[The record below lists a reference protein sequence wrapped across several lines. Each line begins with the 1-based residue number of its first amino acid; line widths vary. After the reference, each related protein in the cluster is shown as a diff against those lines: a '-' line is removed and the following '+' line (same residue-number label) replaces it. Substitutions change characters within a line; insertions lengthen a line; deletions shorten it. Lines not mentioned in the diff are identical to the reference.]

1 LWARVSSGANLP
13 SEFPVMGKISDT
25 YKAADVEEIVDI
37 YLYRPWGYA
46 LAVGA
51 HKLKMTP
58 NQISI
63 IGMMVGIASG
73 ILFISLNPWIN
84 AIGIFLWMLGQALDG
99 ADGQLA
105 RMANMRSRLGRMLDG
120 ISDGVKFASLYLSV
134 GYRLYLTTGEWWV
147 WPIIVAAGL
156 AHSKQSSL
164 ADFYRNNYLFFVE
177 KPGSAE
183 LENSEDLQ
191 KDRDEM
197 LWKENFLEKLL
208 LGAYIRYT
216 RRQERFAADSGNM
229 VARAT
234 SYFGTEI
241 PQTVQKLYR
250 AENRKLLKYYNAL
263 TTNTRMIVFFFSLAV
278 GNFWIFFVFDLIVLN
293 VLMVLMMTV
302 VQKKADNSV
311 SDEMERL
318 RPQTVTS

>member
-1 LWARVSSGANLP
+1 
-13 SEFPVMGKISDT
+13 MGKISDT

-51 HKLKMTP
+51 HKFKMTP

-84 AIGIFLWMLGQALDG
+84 AIGVFLWMFGQALDG

-120 ISDGVKFASLYLSV
+120 IADGVKFASLYLSV
-134 GYRLYLTTGEWWV
+134 GYRLYAASGQWWV
-147 WPIIVAAGL
+147 WPVVVAAGL
-156 AHSKQSSL
+156 AHSKQSAL
-164 ADFYRNNYLFFVE
+164 ADFYRNSYLFFVE

-183 LENSEDLQ
+183 FENVADLK

-197 LWKENFLEKLL
+197 TWKGNYLEKLL

-216 RRQERFAADSGNM
+216 MGQERFAADSGNM
-229 VARAT
+229 IARVS
-234 SYFGTEI
+234 SYFGTQI
-241 PQTVQKLYR
+241 PEKIQQLYR
-250 AENRKLLKYYNAL
+250 SENRKLLKYYNAL

-293 VLMVLMMTV
+293 ILMIMMMTV
-302 VQKKADNSV
+302 VQKKADQSV

-318 RPQTVTS
+318 RPQTVGA